1 MERCHNYDLFTD
13 YEFFMSQ
20 KLSITNHK
28 SDSGLFKHP
37 IVLAVTTAILALSLS
52 SCDKK
57 TDDEA
62 APVAESDKVARLIPP
77 RVKDR
82 KSWAADILAVLDESK
97 IPHNLQNLC
106 SVVAIVDQ
114 ESNFHADPA
123 VPNLPNDAKKALFE
137 RIQDKLGDTGV
148 DKFKEMLQNKPSPT
162 DNFMS
167 QIDKIKTE
175 QDLDIL
181 YQKMFDYFRD
191 HYNLSIITG
200 AASLFAGHDMKEYFN
215 PIKTLGS
222 MQVHVNFAFKHPRNS
237 SKTTEIRKD
246 MYTQYGGLYY
256 GINRLL
262 GYSTNYDKA
271 IYRFADYNS
280 GIYSSRNVAFQQTI
294 AKLSQIPLDLDGDLL
309 AYNKDQEALAQR
321 SDVETQISML
331 VRENKLGL
339 SDSNIRS
346 DLLHEKEQ
354 DFETTETYKKVNAL
368 YLAKFKKAPPY
379 AAMPHVEITGP
390 KLSQNYD
397 TNWYAKRVDGRYR
410 RCEMIGRRL
419 HIAQGPAKNDDAD
432 DNSDDQ

>member
-1 MERCHNYDLFTD
+1 
-13 YEFFMSQ
+13 MSQ
-20 KLSITNHK
+20 KTHPTNRK
-28 SDSGLFKHP
+28 SVFTLTKHP
-37 IVLAVTTAILALSLS
+37 VTLAVTAAILAFSLS
-52 SCDKK
+52 SCEKK

-62 APVAESDKVARLIPP
+62 VPAAESDKVARLIPP

-82 KSWAADILAVLDESK
+82 KSWATDILAILDEEK

-114 ESNFHADPA
+114 ESNFQANPA

-148 DKFKEMLQNKPSPT
+148 DKFKEMLQNKPTPT

-167 QIDKIKTE
+167 QIDHIKTE
-175 QDLDIL
+175 QDLDVL
-181 YQKMFDYFRD
+181 YQNMFDFFRD

-222 MQVHVNFAFKHPRNS
+222 MQVHVNFAFSHPRKS
-237 SKTTEIRKD
+237 SKSTEIRKEL
-246 MYTQYGGLYY
+246 YTQYGGMYY

-262 GYSTNYDKA
+262 GYTANYDKA

-280 GIYSSRNVAFQQTI
+280 GVYSSRNAAFQQTI
-294 AKLSQIPLDLDGDLL
+294 GKLSEIPLDLDGDLL
-309 AYNKDQEALAQR
+309 AYNKDLEALPQR
-321 SDVETQISML
+321 SDVETQLAML

-339 SDSNIRS
+339 SESNIRS
-346 DLLHEKEQ
+346 DLLREKEQ
-354 DFETTETYKKVNAL
+354 DFEDTETYKKVNAL
-368 YLAKFKKAPPY
+368 YLARFKKAAPY
-379 AAMPHVEITGP
+379 ATMPHVVISGP
-390 KLSQNYD
+390 KLSRDYD

-410 RCEMIGRRL
+410 RCESIGRRL
-419 HIAQGPAKNDDAD
+419 HIAQGPVNKDSSDDD
-432 DNSDDQ
+432 SDDQ